1 MEIDPHPSARMPSI
15 SIRTNPS
22 FQDRHPPKT
31 PARTVKAELAEPI
44 DPIAREWAKAPEPRI
59 HYPWATDDAVEP
71 FPWPMDWIGKPKKME
86 WQFER
91 MNQEDYR
98 SRSRRRNKQILRA
111 KHIKFGGKL

>member
-1 MEIDPHPSARMPSI
+1 MEIDHHPSACMPSTACAPTQVNKI
-15 SIRTNPS
+15 TTQI
-22 FQDRHPPKT
+22 
-31 PARTVKAELAEPI
+31 PAWTVKAEPAEPI
-44 DPIAREWAKAPEPRI
+44 DPIAGEWAKAPEPRI

-98 SRSRRRNKQILRA
+98 SHNRRKNKQILRA
-111 KHIKFGGKL
+111 KHIKFEGKL